1 MPETFRNP
9 RRTRSDALHNRERIL
24 SVALVEL
31 TQCADTP
38 LSAIA
43 KKAGV
48 GQGTFY
54 RHFSTR
60 EALVLEVYRYEMLQ
74 VADYAFQLLEA
85 APPDEA
91 LRRWMSRLAEYA
103 VNKAGLAKAMRD
115 VSSLGDCAAK
125 ESYAPVTAAAQALID
140 ANVKAGIIRDGLT
153 ADDFF
158 LAIAGIWQV
167 RFDTAVDPQLVWL
180 LDFVMNGLR
189 VKQPV
194 KPTK

>member
-1 MPETFRNP
+1 M
-9 RRTRSDALHNRERIL
+9 
-24 SVALVEL
+24 
-31 TQCADTP
+31 
-38 LSAIA
+38 
-43 KKAGV
+43 
-48 GQGTFY
+48 
-54 RHFSTR
+54 
-60 EALVLEVYRYEMLQ
+60 LEVYRYEMLQ
-74 VADYAFQLLEA
+74 VADYAVQLLEA

-167 RFDTAVDPQLVWL
+167 RFDTADDPQLVWL
-180 LDFVMNGLR
+180 LDFVMSGLR